1 MQNFLLLYFNCQIYH
16 SRRQVNISPGDY
28 VTSDFDQVLM
38 NLVRKMNLDANQMI
52 CYQREL

>member
-1 MQNFLLLYFNCQIYH
+1 MKKDKEYEETSYAPI
-16 SRRQVNISPGDY
+16 VGDIAFPK
-28 VTSDFDQVLM
+28 DILCKLM